1 MKLPSLAI
9 KNAQFTLTVV
19 VLLVLVGMV
28 SYFNMP
34 RSEDPQFDIPITLIE
49 VIYPGASAA
58 DIETLVI
65 DPLEEE
71 FADIENI
78 KKVETQI
85 KNDGA
90 RIEIKFHYGSDPEF
104 AFNKVKLAVSS
115 VKPTLPVGVQDLLV
129 LKATPTSVAI
139 VQLALWTEPAD
150 YKQME
155 FYAKLLEKRLETI
168 ESVKKADIW
177 GYPQQ
182 VVAVDLNL
190 DLLLHHKISTTQV
203 MQVLQGRALN
213 ITPGFVD
220 TKTRRFNVKTSGNFE
235 HIEVLADT
243 IILSTD
249 DYVIRLK
256 DIAKISFAS
265 QEASYLAYYDKKPVI
280 FVTVEQR
287 IGTNIFS
294 LTEAIQNEIASFK
307 QTIPAT
313 IKMDVLFEQA
323 KSVESRV
330 NGFFSNLW
338 QGLVLVGI
346 LSLLFLGLREAIV
359 VMIAIPL
366 SFLVAIGWLDFAG
379 FGLQQMSIVGLIIAL
394 GLLVDN
400 AIVVTESIQRERIN
414 HKSLAEAAAAGTSK
428 VGWAIASGTITT
440 MLAFLPM
447 LMLLSDT
454 GDFIRSMPV
463 TVVLVLLASL
473 LIALTLTPLL
483 ASKFLL
489 TQSAQAVQASEKRKV
504 QTLQH
509 YVNHFAEN
517 KYSNWLQKLFKMK
530 LVVIASAIISL
541 VLMLSLFSQV
551 GLSLFPKAEKPMIL
565 LDVEAAPNS
574 SLNYTNSIMQNMT
587 HFIEKQPLVD
597 KVALNVGNSNP
608 RIYYNEIPKRG
619 VVKYGQVLVVLKAF
633 DADEM
638 QQLINTLRN
647 EFDNWQQAKITVKE
661 FTQGPVTDQP
671 IAIRLI
677 SESLEDL
684 ERVANDLASKMAKT
698 KGVINI
704 DNPIGV
710 ANTELSLEIDYDKAG
725 LSNIDI
731 NTLDNT
737 LQSIL
742 TGTYVGRFNDANGE
756 NYPIVVRH
764 ENADINTL
772 SDVYITS
779 TTGQQIPLTQ
789 VVKTRLTK
797 GQTDYFHY
805 QKLRMAKVS
814 ADAASGYSIQ
824 TLTQA
829 FVKYLEDYDLPMG
842 MYYTLGGEEESRQE
856 SFAGLT
862 QIMLITAIGIFAVL
876 VLQFKSFLQPLI
888 IFSSIPFAMAGS
900 VIGLYLTGLSFSMMA
915 FIGLI
920 SLFGIVVN
928 NAIILID
935 SANRNLAEG
944 LSKQAA
950 VLKASATRFTPILLT
965 TLTTI
970 GGLIPLTLF
979 GGGLWQPLGIVLISG
994 LCVSAVSSFLLVPV
1008 LTELLTRTQEPSHI
1022 EQDIKN

>member
-9 KNAQFTLTVV
+9 KNAQFTLTIV
-19 VLLVLVGMV
+19 VLLVLVGIV

-34 RSEDPQFDIPITLIE
+34 RSEDPQFDISITLIE
-49 VIYPGASAA
+49 VVYPGASPK
-58 DIETLVI
+58 DIETLVV

-78 KKVETQI
+78 KKVESQI
-85 KNDGA
+85 KNGGA
-90 RIEIKFHYGSDPEF
+90 RIEVTFHYGSDPEL
-104 AFNKVKLAVSS
+104 AFNKVQLAVSS
-115 VKPTLPVGVQDLLV
+115 VKPSLPSGVQDLLV
-129 LKATPTSVAI
+129 LKATPTAVAI
-139 VQLALWTEPAD
+139 VQLALWTEPVD

-168 ESVKKADIW
+168 ESVKRADIW

-203 MQVLQGRALN
+203 MQTLQGRAIN

-220 TKTRRFNVKTSGNFE
+220 ANTRRFNVKTSGNFE
-235 HIEVLADT
+235 ELAQLENT
-243 IILSTD
+243 IIVSND
-249 DYVIRLK
+249 DFVLRLK
-256 DIAKISFAS
+256 DIARVSFGS
-265 QEASYLAYYDKKPVI
+265 QDPNYLAYFDKKPVI
-280 FVTVEQR
+280 FITVEQR
-287 IGTNIFS
+287 INTNIFS
-294 LTEAIQNEIASFK
+294 LTKAIQQEIALFK
-307 QTIPAT
+307 KTVPPT

-323 KSVESRV
+323 QSVESRV
-330 NGFFSNLW
+330 NGFFNNLW
-338 QGLVLVGI
+338 QGLALVGI
-346 LSLLFLGLREAIV
+346 LSLLFLGLRESLV

-366 SFLVAIGWLDFAG
+366 SFLIAIGWLDFAG

-400 AIVVTESIQRERIN
+400 AIVVTESIHRERKN
-414 HKSLAEAAAAGTSK
+414 HNTLAEAAAAGASK
-428 VGWAIASGTITT
+428 VGWAISSGTITT

-447 LMLLSDT
+447 LMLSSDT

-483 ASKFLL
+483 ASKFFS
-489 TQSAQAVQASEKRKV
+489 TKPSKV
-504 QTLQH
+504 KTLQH
-509 YVNHFAEN
+509 YINHFAEN
-517 KYSNWLQKLFKMK
+517 IYATWLQKLFKLK
-530 LVVIASAIISL
+530 VVVIAVAVASL
-541 VLMLSLFSQV
+541 LAMLSLFADV

-565 LDVEAAPNS
+565 IDVETPPNS
-574 SLNYTNSIMQNMT
+574 SLNYTNSVMQQMT
-587 HFIEKQPLVD
+587 SFIEKQKLVD

-619 VVKYGQVLVVLKAF
+619 VVRYGQVLVVLTEF
-633 DADEM
+633 NQGEM
-638 QQLINTLRN
+638 ESLVNALRA

-677 SESLEDL
+677 SESLTDL
-684 ERVANDLASKMAKT
+684 ERVAKDLADKMAET
-698 KGVINI
+698 EGTINI

-710 ANTELSLEIDYDKAG
+710 ANTELNLHIDYDKAG

-731 NTLDNT
+731 NVLDNT
-737 LQSIL
+737 LQSVL
-742 TGTYVGRFNDANGE
+742 TGTYIGRFNDKNGE
-756 NYPIVVRH
+756 NYPILVR
-764 ENADINTL
+764 NKNPDINTL
-772 SDVYITS
+772 SDVYVTS
-779 TTGQQIPLTQ
+779 LTGQQIPLIQ
-789 VVKTRLTK
+789 VVKTELQK
-797 GQTDYFHY
+797 GQSDYFHY
-805 QKLRMAKVS
+805 QKLRMAKIS
-814 ADAASGYSIQ
+814 ADAAKGYSVKM
-824 TLTQA
+824 LTET
-829 FVKYLEDYDLPMG
+829 FVQYIDQYNLPMG

-900 VIGLYLTGLSFSMMA
+900 IIGLYLAGLSFSMMA

-935 SANRNLAEG
+935 STNRNLAEG
-944 LSKQAA
+944 LSKQQS

-970 GGLIPLTLF
+970 GGLIPLTLY
-979 GGGLWQPLGIVLISG
+979 GGGLWQPLGVVLISG
-994 LCVSAVSSFLLVPV
+994 LCVSALSSFLLVPV
-1008 LTELLTRTQEPSHI
+1008 LTELLTRSDVKLNLNQE
-1022 EQDIKN
+1022 IKN

>member
-9 KNAQFTLTVV
+9 KNAQFTLTIV
-19 VLLVLVGMV
+19 VLLVLVGIV
-28 SYFNMP
+28 SYLNMP
-34 RSEDPQFDIPITLIE
+34 RSEDPQFDIPITIIE
-49 VIYPGASAA
+49 VIYPGASPT
-58 DIETLVI
+58 DIETLVV

-71 FADIENI
+71 LADIDNI
-78 KKVETQI
+78 KKVESQI
-85 KNDGA
+85 KNGGA
-90 RIEIKFHYGSDPEF
+90 RVEIKFHYGSDPEL
-104 AFNKVKLAVSS
+104 AFNKIQLAVSS
-115 VKPTLPVGVQDLLV
+115 VKPSLPAGVQDVLI

-155 FYAKLLEKRLETI
+155 FYAKLLEKRLETVG
-168 ESVKKADIW
+168 SVKKADVW

-190 DLLLHHKISTTQV
+190 DLLLHHKISPIQV
-203 MQVLQGRALN
+203 MAVLEGRAIN

-220 TKTRRFNVKTSGNFE
+220 ASTRRFNVKTSGNFE
-235 HIEVLADT
+235 KIAQLEETVIVSNDDFVL
-243 IILSTD
+243 
-249 DYVIRLK
+249 RLK
-256 DIAKISFAS
+256 DVAKVNFGS
-265 QEASYLAYYDKKPVI
+265 QKPNYLAYYDKKSVI
-280 FVTVEQR
+280 FITVEQR
-287 IGTNIFS
+287 INTNIFS
-294 LTEAIQNEIASFK
+294 LTKDIQKEIALFK
-307 QTIPAT
+307 QTVPPEL
-313 IKMDVLFEQA
+313 KLDVLFEQA
-323 KSVESRV
+323 ESVENRV
-330 NGFFSNLW
+330 NGFFENLW
-338 QGLVLVGI
+338 QGLILVGI
-346 LSLLFLGLREAIV
+346 LSLLFLGLREAVV

-366 SFLVAIGWLDFAG
+366 SFLIAIGWLDFAG

-400 AIVVTESIQRERIN
+400 AIVVTESIHRERKN
-414 HKSLAEAAAAGTSK
+414 HKSLSDAAIAGASK

-447 LMLLSDT
+447 LMLASDT

-473 LIALTLTPLL
+473 LIALTFTPLL

-489 TQSAQAVQASEKRKV
+489 PKTHENNTKKIK
-504 QTLQH
+504 TLQH
-509 YVNHFAEN
+509 YINNFAEN
-517 KYSNWLQKLFKMK
+517 FYTTFLQKLFQLKA
-530 LVVIASAIISL
+530 VVIVIALISL
-541 VLMLSLFSQV
+541 LVMLSLFSKV

-565 LDVEAAPNS
+565 IDVETPPNS
-574 SLNYTNSIMQNMT
+574 SLNYTNNIMQEMAP
-587 HFIEKQPLVD
+587 FIEQQKLVD
-597 KVALNVGNSNP
+597 KIALNVGNSNP

-619 VVKYGQVLVVLKAF
+619 VVKYGQILVILTEFEATGVEALVT
-633 DADEM
+633 
-638 QQLINTLRN
+638 NLRN
-647 EFDNWQQAKITVKE
+647 EFDKWPQAKITIKE

-671 IAIRLI
+671 ISIRLI
-677 SESLEDL
+677 SESLADL
-684 ERVANDLASKMAKT
+684 ERVAKDLESKMVEMG
-698 KGVINI
+698 GVINI

-710 ANTELSLEIDYDKAG
+710 ANTELNLQIDYDKAG

-731 NTLDNT
+731 NGLDST

-742 TGTYVGRFNDANGE
+742 TGTYIGRFNDVNGE
-756 NYPIVVRH
+756 NYPILVR
-764 ENADINTL
+764 NKNSNINTL

-779 TTGQQIPLTQ
+779 SMGQQIPLQQ
-789 VVKTRLTK
+789 VVSMQLQK

-814 ADAASGYSIQ
+814 ADVASGHSVKE
-824 TLTQA
+824 LTEELVQ
-829 FVKYLEDYDLPMG
+829 YLEQYDLPMG

-935 SANRNLAEG
+935 STNRNLADG
-944 LSKQAA
+944 LDKQKA
-950 VLKASATRFTPILLT
+950 VLKASSTRFTPILLT

-970 GGLIPLTLF
+970 GGLIPLTLY
-979 GGGLWQPLGIVLISG
+979 GGGLWQPLGVVLISG
-994 LCVSAVSSFLLVPV
+994 LCVSAISSFLLVPV
-1008 LTELLTRTQEPSHI
+1008 LTELLTHSK
-1022 EQDIKN
+1022 IKNSPAQAVKS

>member
-1 MKLPSLAI
+1 MKLPNLAI
-9 KNAQFTLTVV
+9 KNAQFTLTIVL
-19 VLLVLVGMV
+19 LLVLVGIV

-49 VIYPGASAA
+49 VVYPGASPT
-58 DIETLVI
+58 DIETLVV

-71 FADIENI
+71 FADIDNI
-78 KKVETQI
+78 KKVESQI
-85 KNDGA
+85 KNGGA
-90 RIEIKFHYGSDPEF
+90 RIEVIFHYGSDPEL
-104 AFNKVKLAVSS
+104 AFNKVQLAVSS
-115 VKPTLPVGVQDLLV
+115 VKPSLPSGVQDLLV
-129 LKATPTSVAI
+129 LKATPTAVAI
-139 VQLALWTEPAD
+139 VQLALWTEPTD

-190 DLLLHHKISTTQV
+190 DLLLHHNISTTQV
-203 MQVLQGRALN
+203 MQVLQGRAIN

-220 TKTRRFNVKTSGNFE
+220 ANTRRFNVKTSGNFE
-235 HIEVLADT
+235 KLTQLENT
-243 IILSTD
+243 IIISND
-249 DYVIRLK
+249 DFVLRLK
-256 DIAKISFAS
+256 DVAQVSFGS
-265 QEASYLAYYDKKPVI
+265 QDPNYLAYFDKKPVI
-280 FVTVEQR
+280 FITVEQR
-287 IGTNIFS
+287 TDTNIFS
-294 LTEAIQNEIASFK
+294 LTKAIQQEIELFK
-307 QTIPAT
+307 KTVPPS

-323 KSVESRV
+323 QSVESRV
-330 NGFFSNLW
+330 NGFFNNLW

-346 LSLLFLGLREAIV
+346 LSLLFLGLRESLV
-359 VMIAIPL
+359 VMTAIPL
-366 SFLVAIGWLDFAG
+366 SFLIAIGWLDFVG

-400 AIVVTESIQRERIN
+400 AIVVTESIHRERKS
-414 HKSLAEAAAAGTSK
+414 HKTLSEAAAAGASK
-428 VGWAIASGTITT
+428 VGWAISSGTITT

-447 LMLLSDT
+447 LMLASDA

-483 ASKFLL
+483 ASKLFS
-489 TQSAQAVQASEKRKV
+489 TKPSKV
-504 QTLQH
+504 KTLQH
-509 YVNHFAEN
+509 YINHFAEN
-517 KYSNWLQKLFKMK
+517 IYVIWLQKLFKLK
-530 LVVIASAIISL
+530 AVVISVAIVSL
-541 VLMLSLFSQV
+541 LAMLSLFSDV

-565 LDVEAAPNS
+565 IDVETPPNS
-574 SLNYTNSIMQNMT
+574 SLNYTNNVMQQMT
-587 HFIEKQPLVD
+587 SFIEKQELVD
-597 KVALNVGNSNP
+597 KAALNVGNSNP

-619 VVKYGQVLVVLKAF
+619 VVRYGQVLVVLTEFNQEKI
-633 DADEM
+633 ER
-638 QQLINTLRN
+638 LVNSLRS

-677 SESLEDL
+677 SESLADL
-684 ERVANDLASKMAKT
+684 EYVAKDLASKMAAT
-698 KGVINI
+698 EGVINI

-710 ANTELSLEIDYDKAG
+710 ANTELNLQIDYDKAG

-731 NTLDNT
+731 NVLDNT
-737 LQSIL
+737 LQSVL
-742 TGTYVGRFNDANGE
+742 TGSYIGRFNDANGE
-756 NYPIVVRH
+756 NYPILVR
-764 ENADINTL
+764 NKNPDLNTL
-772 SDVYITS
+772 SDVYVTS
-779 TTGQQIPLTQ
+779 LTGQQIPLMQ
-789 VVKTRLTK
+789 VVKTQLHK
-797 GQTDYFHY
+797 GQSDYFHY

-814 ADAASGYSIQ
+814 ADAASGYSVKA
-824 TLTQA
+824 LTEE
-829 FVKYLEDYDLPMG
+829 FVQYIEQYNLPMG

-862 QIMLITAIGIFAVL
+862 QIMLITAIGIFAIL

-900 VIGLYLTGLSFSMMA
+900 IIGLYVTGLSFSMMA

-935 SANRNLAEG
+935 STNRNLAEG
-944 LSKQAA
+944 LSKQQS

-970 GGLIPLTLF
+970 GGLIPLTLY
-979 GGGLWQPLGIVLISG
+979 GGSLWQPLGVVLISG
-994 LCVSAVSSFLLVPV
+994 LCVSAISSFLLVPV
-1008 LTELLTRTQEPSHI
+1008 LTELLTRSNIRHNLNQE
-1022 EQDIKN
+1022 IKN